1 MADEKY
7 LTEQE
12 FLDRMRDFRIAMDKR
27 YKFKSE
33 DDPAV
38 ESGAPILG
46 FEPFTIEGAMWLTV
60 DLGVSTLTATVLI
73 RRRLKLPLTAQRKMF

>member
-1 MADEKY
+1 MADEQKY

-46 FEPFTIEGAMWLTV
+46 FEPSTIEGAMWLTI
-60 DLGVSTLTATVLI
+60 D
-73 RRRLKLPLTAQRKMF
+73 